1 MSEPVTVLA
10 RLRAKKGLESRLRQE
25 LHALVAPTLA
35 EAGCLNYDLHE
46 SAEEAGLFLFYENWK
61 SQADLDAHFQTP
73 HLRAAV
79 KIMPELVEGDLELT
93 KWKKVA

>member
-1 MSEPVTVLA
+1 MNEPVTVLA

-25 LHALVAPTLA
+25 LQKLVAPTRN
-35 EAGCLNYDLHE
+35 EGGCINYDLHE

-73 HLRAAV
+73 HLLAWR
-79 KIMPELVEGDLELT
+79 KISPELLEGALELT
-93 KWKKVA
+93 KWKKIG